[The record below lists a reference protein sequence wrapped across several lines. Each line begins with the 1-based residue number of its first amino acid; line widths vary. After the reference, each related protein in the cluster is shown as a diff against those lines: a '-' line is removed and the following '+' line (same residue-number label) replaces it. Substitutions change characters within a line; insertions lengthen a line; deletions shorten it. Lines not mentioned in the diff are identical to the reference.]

1 MLIKKAKKKKKKNNK
16 RGDYSLL
23 QGERKLK
30 PVRQRSGGLTWQ
42 FKKKKAQKR
51 MMEKADAINLGL
63 FYVLRVDIS
72 ASQSSNRK
80 QMVHSK

>member
-30 PVRQRSGGLTWQ
+30 PVRQRSGGLPWQ
-42 FKKKKAQKR
+42 FKKKKSSKKDDGEGR
-51 MMEKADAINLGL
+51 CNK
-63 FYVLRVDIS
+63 FRTVLCLEG
-72 ASQSSNRK
+72 
-80 QMVHSK
+80 

>member
-1 MLIKKAKKKKKKNNK
+1 MQGEKVKVSKAKIG
-16 RGDYSLL
+16 R
-23 QGERKLK
+23 
-30 PVRQRSGGLTWQ
+30 LTWQ
-42 FKKKKAQKR
+42 FKKKKKAQKR

-72 ASQSSNRK
+72 VSQSSNRK

>member
-1 MLIKKAKKKKKKNNK
+1 MLTKKAKKKKKNNK

-23 QGERKLK
+23 QGEKVKVSKAKIGR
-30 PVRQRSGGLTWQ
+30 LTWQ

-72 ASQSSNRK
+72 VSQSSNRK